1 MLSYLELVELPN
13 GDIVLQRSEGDD
25 KPIVTIRFSNEAR
38 DHISGSHLELAKVMI
53 QAGLEAAQLMSDDLP
68 FDDEEGD
75 EGLDELEPNPKTV
88 H

>member
-25 KPIVTIRFSNEAR
+25 KPIVTIRFSDETR
-38 DHISGSHLELAKVMI
+38 EHIPGSHLELAKVMI
-53 QAGLEAAQLMSDDLP
+53 QAGLEAAQLMSDEVP
-68 FDDEEGD
+68 FDEDEEGD
-75 EGLDELEPNPKTV
+75 SLDELEPNSKTV

>member
-25 KPIVTIRFSNEAR
+25 KPIVTIRFSDETKE
-38 DHISGSHLELAKVMI
+38 HISGSHLELAKVMI
-53 QAGLEAAQLMSDDLP
+53 QAGLEAAQLLGDEAPLDE
-68 FDDEEGD
+68 DDEDGFD
-75 EGLDELEPNPKTV
+75 ALEPNPKTV